1 MTISK
6 DAVERAR
13 TLYAQPAA
21 SLAGERRKFPVYAGK
36 PIAMRPMAIDFDWIY
51 SVSRPNWRTDDGV
64 EVVEIEGPLEHK
76 SGWWFDSYES
86 ILKRVE
92 GAMTG
97 ECYQTQ
103 QVFEYFSANGW
114 QESPEYEPPPRAP
127 ALAVVMRINSP
138 GGEAAGAT
146 AAHKKIR
153 ALAAKH
159 CVPVFAYA
167 DELACSAAYELACAA
182 DAGIWLPESGV
193 VGSIG
198 VIATAFDRTK
208 QNEKIGL
215 DIELITSGAYKADGH
230 PDRVLDDGIK
240 GRIQQRVNELAAIFF
255 QVVADARDTSPEAIA
270 DLQAATF
277 LGRDAVMQGVADGVA
292 EWDQFLELVG
302 KSVRD
307 GAAAPL
313 VDDEDN
319 EEQTSETAH

>member
-36 PIAMRPMAIDFDWIY
+36 PLAMRPMAIDFDWIY

-86 ILKRVE
+86 ILKRIE

-114 QESPEYEPPPRAP
+114 QESPGYEPPPRAP
-127 ALAVVMRINSP
+127 ARAVVMRINSP

-153 ALAAKH
+153 ALATKYG
-159 CVPVFAYA
+159 VPVFAYA

-215 DIELITSGAYKADGH
+215 EIELITSGAYKADGH

-277 LGRDAVMQGVADGVA
+277 LGGDAVMQGVADGVA

-302 KSVRD
+302 KSASD

-313 VDDEDN
+313 VDDEGN
-319 EEQTSETAH
+319 EEQTSATAH